1 MRIRWK
7 GFELP
12 TRVVMDNDSATD
24 TYGKF
29 IVEPFERGFGVT
41 IGNSLRRVL
50 LSSLEGVAPVSLRL
64 AGALHEFATIP
75 GVVEDVIDIAL
86 NVKAMLVTYEGD
98 RPETLRIEKTGEGP
112 VLAGD
117 FTAPVGVEIVN
128 RDLHVA
134 TLAGAGA
141 VFKAEIEFRKGRGY
155 IRAEDAPWRGED
167 AIGVIPLDAS
177 FSPVRR
183 SRWRVVETRV
193 SKVTDYDRLI
203 IEIWT
208 DGTIRPDQA
217 MIEAATI
224 LRKHLNPFVKY
235 YELGDEATAAVEAD
249 VLQAE
254 REAESSDRAALAE
267 RLLQPVSVLEPSVR
281 AANCLAAEGIKTI
294 YDLVSRSEQDML
306 QVRNFGKTSL
316 KEIKQKLVEQGLS
329 FGMSDRIEPV
339 AK

>member
-7 GFELP
+7 SFELP
-12 TRVVMDNDSATD
+12 TRVVMDNESATD

-29 IVEPFERGFGVT
+29 TIEPFERGFGVT

-64 AGALHEFATIP
+64 DGAMHEFAAMP
-75 GVVEDVIDIAL
+75 GIVEDVIDIAL
-86 NVKAMLVTYEGD
+86 NVKEMLVSYEGD
-98 RPETLRIEKTGEGP
+98 QPETLRIEKTGPGP
-112 VLAGD
+112 ITAGD

-128 RDLHVA
+128 KDLHLA
-134 TLAGAGA
+134 TVEGANT

-155 IRAEDAPWRGED
+155 VRAEDFTWKSQD

-208 DGTIRPDQA
+208 DGTIRPEQA
-217 MIEAATI
+217 LIEAATI

-235 YELGDEATAAVEAD
+235 YELGTETTAQVGGEIEGKAEVEKDSAD
-249 VLQAE
+249 K
-254 REAESSDRAALAE
+254 SALAE
-267 RLLQPVSVLEPSVR
+267 KLAQPVSVLEPSVR

-294 YDLVSRSEQDML
+294 RDLVTRQEQDML
-306 QVRNFGKTSL
+306 TVRNFGKTSL
-316 KEIKQKLVEQGLS
+316 KEIKQKLIEQGLS
-329 FGMSDRIEPV
+329 FGMADV
-339 AK
+339 

>member
-7 GFELP
+7 SFELP
-12 TRVVMDNDSATD
+12 TRVVMDTDSTTD

-29 IVEPFERGFGVT
+29 TVEPFERGFGVT

-50 LSSLEGVAPVSLRL
+50 LSSLEGVAPVSLKL
-64 AGALHEFATIP
+64 DGALHEFATIP
-75 GVVEDVIDIAL
+75 GIVEDVIDIAL
-86 NVKAMLVTYEGD
+86 NVKAMLVSYEGD
-98 RPETLRIEKTGEGP
+98 QPETLKIEKTGPGP

-117 FTAPVGVEIVN
+117 FVAPAGVEVIN
-128 RDLHVA
+128 KDLHVA
-134 TLAGAGA
+134 TIEGANA
-141 VFKAEIEFRKGRGY
+141 TFKAEIEFRKGRGY
-155 IRAEDAPWRGED
+155 VRAEDFPWKTQD
-167 AIGVIPLDAS
+167 VIGVIPLDAS

-203 IEIWT
+203 MEIWT
-208 DGTIRPDQA
+208 DGTIRPEQA

-235 YELGDEATAAVEAD
+235 YELGSEATTAAEAEVAGD
-249 VLQAE
+249 Q
-254 REAESSDRAALAE
+254 EAESADKAALQE
-267 RLLQPVSVLEPSVR
+267 RLGQPVSVLEPSVR

-294 YDLVSRSEQDML
+294 RDLVTKNEQDML

-316 KEIKQKLVEQGLS
+316 KEIKQKLIDQGLS
-329 FGMSDRIEPV
+329 FGMTDV
-339 AK
+339 

>member
-7 GFELP
+7 SFELP
-12 TRVVMDNDSATD
+12 TRVVMDQESATD

-29 IVEPFERGFGVT
+29 TIEPFERGFGVT

-64 AGALHEFATIP
+64 DGAMHEFAAIP
-75 GVVEDVIDIAL
+75 GIVEDVIDIAL
-86 NVKAMLVTYEGD
+86 NVKEMLISYEGD
-98 RPETLRIEKTGEGP
+98 APETLRIEKTGPGP
-112 VLAGD
+112 VTAGD
-117 FTAPVGVEIVN
+117 FIAPVGVEIVN
-128 RDLHVA
+128 KALHIA
-134 TLAGAGA
+134 TVEGANT
-141 VFKAEIEFRKGRGY
+141 VFKAEVEFRKGRGY
-155 IRAEDAPWRGED
+155 VRAEDFPWKTQD

-217 MIEAATI
+217 LIEAATI

-235 YELGDEATAAVEAD
+235 YELGTETSSAVASEVTDRPEVEKASAD
-249 VLQAE
+249 Q
-254 REAESSDRAALAE
+254 SALTEKLA
-267 RLLQPVSVLEPSVR
+267 QPVATLEPSVR
-281 AANCLAAEGIKTI
+281 AANCLAAEGIRTI
-294 YDLVSRSEQDML
+294 RDLVTRTEQDML

-316 KEIKQKLVEQGLS
+316 KEIKQKLNEMGLS
-329 FGMSDRIEPV
+329 FGMSDKI
-339 AK
+339 

>member
-12 TRVVMDNDSATD
+12 TRVVMDSDSATD
-24 TYGKF
+24 TYGRF
-29 IVEPFERGFGVT
+29 TVEPFERGFGVT

-64 AGALHEFATIP
+64 EGATHEFAAIP
-75 GVVEDVIDIAL
+75 GIVEDVIDIAL
-86 NVKAMLVTYEGD
+86 NVKEMLITYEGD
-98 RPETLRIEKTGEGP
+98 EPEILRLEKTGPGP

-117 FTAPVGVEIVN
+117 FTPPVGVSVVN
-128 RDLHVA
+128 RQLQIA
-134 TLAGAGA
+134 TVQGTNT
-141 VFKAEIEFRKGRGY
+141 VFKAEVEFRKGRGY
-155 IRAEDAPWRGED
+155 VRSEDFPWQGQE

-183 SRWRVVETRV
+183 ARWRVVETRV

-203 IEIWT
+203 LEIWT

-217 MIEAATI
+217 LIEASTI

-235 YELGDEATAAVEAD
+235 YDLGNEINVAEPAEEGEPAEEKPPE
-249 VLQAE
+249 VLSGQ
-254 REAESSDRAALAE
+254 SDKLS
-267 RLLQPVSVLEPSVR
+267 QPVTVLEPSVR

-294 YDLVSRSEQDML
+294 RDLVTRNEQDML
-306 QVRNFGKTSL
+306 QIRNFGKTSL
-316 KEIKQKLVEQGLS
+316 KEIKQKLSELGLS
-329 FGMSDRIEPV
+329 FGMSE
-339 AK
+339 K

>member
-7 GFELP
+7 SFELP
-12 TRVVMDNDSATD
+12 TRVVMDADSATD

-50 LSSLEGVAPVSLRL
+50 LSSLEGVAPVSLKL
-64 AGALHEFATIP
+64 EGAMHEFATIP
-75 GVVEDVIDIAL
+75 GIVEDVIDIAL
-86 NVKAMLVTYEGD
+86 NIKGMLVAYEGD
-98 RPETLRIEKTGEGP
+98 RPEVLKIEKTGSGP

-117 FTAPVGVEIVN
+117 FTPPPGVEIVN
-128 RDLHVA
+128 KDLQIA
-134 TLAGAGA
+134 TIEGANA
-141 VFKAEIEFRKGRGY
+141 VFKAEVEFRKGRGY
-155 IRAEDAPWRGED
+155 VRADDFPWKTQES
-167 AIGVIPLDAS
+167 IGIIPLDAS

-203 IEIWT
+203 MEIWT
-208 DGTIRPDQA
+208 DGTIRPEQA

-235 YELGDEATAAVEAD
+235 YELGTEATAAVETEVKD
-249 VLQAE
+249 EKEV
-254 REAESSDRAALAE
+254 ESQDSQILAE
-267 RLLQPVSVLEPSVR
+267 KLDQAVTVLEPSVR

-294 YDLVSRSEQDML
+294 RDLVSHSEQDML

-316 KEIKQKLVEQGLS
+316 KEIKQKLIELGLS
-329 FGMSDRIEPV
+329 FGMHVD
-339 AK
+339 K

>member
-7 GFELP
+7 SFELP
-12 TRVVMDNDSATD
+12 TRVVMDTESATD

-29 IVEPFERGFGVT
+29 TIEPFERGFGVT

-64 AGALHEFATIP
+64 DGAMHEFATIP
-75 GVVEDVIDIAL
+75 GIVEDVIDIAL
-86 NVKAMLVTYEGD
+86 NVKEMLVSYEGD
-98 RPETLRIEKTGEGP
+98 APEMLRIEKSGPGP
-112 VLAGD
+112 VTAGD
-117 FTAPVGVEIVN
+117 FTAPAGVEIVN
-128 RDLHVA
+128 KDLRIA
-134 TLAGAGA
+134 TIEGVNT
-141 VFKAEIEFRKGRGY
+141 VFKAEVEFRKGRGY
-155 IRAEDAPWRGED
+155 VRSEDFTWKTQD

-203 IEIWT
+203 LEIWT
-208 DGTIRPDQA
+208 DGTVRPDQA
-217 MIEAATI
+217 LIEAATI

-235 YELGDEATAAVEAD
+235 YELGSEATATTTAEAAVEEK
-249 VLQAE
+249 VE
-254 REAESSDRAALAE
+254 GEKVSSDGGSALAE
-267 RLLQPVSVLEPSVR
+267 KLAQPVSILEPSVR

-294 YDLVSRSEQDML
+294 RDLVIHNEQDML

-316 KEIKQKLVEQGLS
+316 KEIKQKLIELGLS
-329 FGMSDRIEPV
+329 FGMAI
-339 AK
+339 K